1 MAFAPY
7 LNFAGTC
14 REAMTFYAKVFGAT
28 DLRFMTGA
36 DIPPG
41 EMEDWPADLIL
52 HAQFSS
58 GEGPALMASDVPRG
72 TPVDKAGASVYFA
85 ARDIDAARG
94 IFERLSEG
102 ATVQMPFGPTFW
114 SKGFGGLVDRFG
126 TSWMISVVEEGD
138 AA

>member
-7 LNFAGTC
+7 LNFPGTC
-14 REAMTFYAKVFGAT
+14 REAMTFYAGVFGAT
-28 DLRFMTGA
+28 DLQFMTGA

-41 EMEDWPADLIL
+41 EMEDWPRDLIL

-58 GEGPALMASDVPRG
+58 GEGPALMASDVPPG

-85 ARDIDAARG
+85 AKDIDTARA
-94 IFERLSEG
+94 IFDGLADG

-114 SKGFGGLVDRFG
+114 SPAFGGLVDRFG
-126 TSWMISVVEEGD
+126 TSWMISVVDGGE